1 MTDHGTT
8 DRVTKDHGTTDHGIS
23 DHAHQAHGPI
33 TRAGETADER
43 LAHGHD
49 EAHDAAHGHGDDHA
63 HGGMFQYMLVFAA
76 LCGLTTMSFF
86 TYSSAWPWRDQ
97 PQVGWAFMMAV
108 SCTKA
113 LLVVLFFMHV
123 LWEANW
129 KYVLTIPAAMMA
141 IFLAIMLVPDIGM
154 RTRMVSQE
162 RALHMARPSDVKLME
177 QAAESG
183 LLSGPAAH

>member
-1 MTDHGTT
+1 MHEHDP
-8 DRVTKDHGTTDHGIS
+8 
-23 DHAHQAHGPI
+23 AAHGPH
-33 TRAGETADER
+33 TRFGETADDTMR
-43 LAHGHD
+43 LGGDGYDHGEGHAD
-49 EAHDAAHGHGDDHA
+49 GHGHG
-63 HGGMFQYMLVFAA
+63 GIGKYLLVFLA

-86 TYSSAWPWRDQ
+86 TYSAAWPWRDQ

-141 IFLAIMLVPDIGM
+141 LFLAIMLIPDIGF
-154 RTRMVSQE
+154 RNRMVSQE
-162 RALHMARPSDVKLME
+162 RALHMARASDLRILE
-177 QAAESG
+177 EAAGVADSAG
-183 LLSGPAAH
+183 HQSAGH